1 MPDQPLTDPHEKR
14 EMDERWDAVGR
25 RHKVFGFG
33 GVILT
38 LAVIGL
44 GVLVWYAYPELKRH
58 EATLK
63 SLPSVQQLVDG
74 MSDRLKDVNSKLS
87 EWAKDKQT
95 LSDRLA
101 KLGQHTETQ
110 LQAVRKQ
117 VEEAS
122 AETMRRVETQIQD
135 KVQAVDARLERLES
149 ARNGDQTRVADLQR
163 ELDQVR
169 GELAKT
175 ADQLSA
181 VRHDMENHGASHER
195 DLASLKESEER
206 ARRDVAAIEN
216 KLALRRVDFEVT
228 KNRSSELADGISLG
242 VTGTD
247 PLYRKVNGW
256 MWVLPDRRTI
266 WLKGQAAQEPVIFYG
281 YKDGKKRELVFTN
294 VTNDSVTGYLLLSP
308 NAPEAAQTAGSE

>member
-44 GVLVWYAYPELKRH
+44 GVLAWYAYPELKRH

-181 VRHDMENHGASHER
+181 
-195 DLASLKESEER
+195 
-206 ARRDVAAIEN
+206 
-216 KLALRRVDFEVT
+216 
-228 KNRSSELADGISLG
+228 
-242 VTGTD
+242 
-247 PLYRKVNGW
+247 
-256 MWVLPDRRTI
+256 
-266 WLKGQAAQEPVIFYG
+266 
-281 YKDGKKRELVFTN
+281 
-294 VTNDSVTGYLLLSP
+294 
-308 NAPEAAQTAGSE
+308 